1 MTMPLTV
8 FSDDWARTCGE
19 ALNQNTAYR
28 EAASTWEG
36 AVLLQMLP
44 AAPGMPERRVFL
56 DLWHGECRA
65 AHAAVAADEDAA
77 RYVLTGTLEA
87 WRQVL
92 TGAVPPLLAIMTGKL
107 KLTKG
112 ALADLVPYVN
122 AAKELVTTAAAVPTE
137 FPAAG

>member
-1 MTMPLTV
+1 MTMPLPV

-19 ALNQNTAYR
+19 ALKQNTAYR

-65 AHAAVAADEDAA
+65 AHAAVGADEDAA